1 MAPFYFFVN
10 LKTKLGQVEVQVE
23 DINYVI
29 YEGPLECLPSR
40 KRKNSVTL
48 LVIDVESIDRI
59 AHASGQRV
67 HVENRGFADPDR
79 T

>member
-1 MAPFYFFVN
+1 MAPFYCFII

-48 LVIDVESIDRI
+48 LVIDVESINRI
-59 AHASGQRV
+59 AQASGQRV
-67 HVENRGFADPDR
+67 HVEN
-79 T
+79 

>member
-1 MAPFYFFVN
+1 MAPFYCFII

-40 KRKNSVTL
+40 NRKNAVAL
-48 LVIDVESIDRI
+48 FAIDVESIDRI
-59 AHASGQRV
+59 AQSSGHRV
-67 HVENRGFADPDR
+67 YVEN
-79 T
+79 